1 MIQKIAAILCGLLIC
16 LCPMYTLAAEY
27 GSIQVSLPKDMEG
40 ETIQFIKEGEESQK
54 VTVDEEGIAKAVELA
69 IGSYEVE
76 IPETEDYTFMPI
88 QVHVPCWSE
97 EEQRMLY
104 EITIIPKY
112 SIKEKPVPVKETTPP
127 VEEMTSPLTSDSNHN
142 SIYSCAGII
151 SLIIL
156 VIMSC
161 HNRFNCDT
169 MTDKYSKNGGYSNGN
184 DNDTKNPRRTR
195 RIRNSSPG
203 TID

>member
-16 LCPMYTLAAEY
+16 LCPMHTLAAEH
-27 GSIQVSLPKDMEG
+27 GSIQVSLPKDMKG
-40 ETIQFIKEGEESQK
+40 EIIQFTKEEKETQNI
-54 VTVDEEGIAKAVELA
+54 TVDEDGSAKVENLE
-69 IGSYEVE
+69 IGTYEVE

-104 EITIIPKY
+104 EIAIIPKY

-127 VEEMTSPLTSDSNHN
+127 VKEIPSPLTGDSNHN
-142 SIYSCAGII
+142 RIYSSAALI

-161 HNRFNCDT
+161 HNRFICDT

-184 DNDTKNPRRTR
+184 DNDTENPRRTR
-195 RIRNSSPG
+195 RIRISSPW